1 MVGGGL
7 DGMGWWMGWVG
18 GVVVVVVLII
28 G

>member
-18 GVVVVVVLII
+18 GVVVVVLII